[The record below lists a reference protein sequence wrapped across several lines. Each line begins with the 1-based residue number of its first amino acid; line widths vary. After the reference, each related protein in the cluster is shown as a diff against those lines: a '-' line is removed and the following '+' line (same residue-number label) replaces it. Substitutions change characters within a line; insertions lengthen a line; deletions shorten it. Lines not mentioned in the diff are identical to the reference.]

1 MYNVKDL
8 RKIGKGKKAGHGVG
22 LNIEPTLDD
31 LPLEPTA
38 TDEQCASAV
47 AGEYKNAPTEES
59 KYAVPTSLGR
69 LAFELRTLLENSS
82 TDMSQHHL
90 TSGRLSRNWSAIARG
105 ADDVFHRRRI
115 EDGIESAV
123 LICVDRSDS
132 MAGQRMIAAADAT
145 RMIAAALARCTGTAF
160 AVHGF
165 TDTFMPSQ
173 WGVGGAHASFEKAAW
188 KIFKGWNES
197 AGTLTRRAGTLYNTE
212 GGTPEVAAMQ
222 DALIEIAA
230 RPEPRKIIIWIG
242 DGNGY
247 KAAAMKALQQKHK
260 GVTVIGIGIRV
271 DLSKCFDHAVR
282 VNHPADLATASF
294 KAVIKALAA

>member
-1 MYNVKDL
+1 MYQVNTLK
-8 RKIGKGKKAGHGVG
+8 KIGKGKKKSHGKG
-22 LNIEPTLDD
+22 LTIEPTLDD

-38 TDEQCASAV
+38 TDEHCASAV
-47 AGEYKNAPTEES
+47 AGVYKNAPVEETTRP
-59 KYAVPTSLGR
+59 VPTALGR

-90 TSGRLSRNWSAIARG
+90 TSGRLSRNWAAIARG

-132 MAGQRMIAAADAT
+132 MAGRNMIAAADAT
-145 RMIAAALARCTGTAF
+145 RMIGAALGRCSGTAW

-165 TDTFMPSQ
+165 TDTWMSSQ
-173 WGVGGAHASFEKAAW
+173 HGVGGAYASFEKAAW
-188 KIFKGWNES
+188 TVYKGWNET

-222 DALIEIAA
+222 DALVNISA
-230 RPEPRKIIIWIG
+230 RPEPRKIIIFIG

-247 KAAAMKALQQKHK
+247 KAKAMKALQQKHQ
-260 GVTVIGIGIRV
+260 GVTVIGIGINV

-282 VNHPADLATASF
+282 VNKASDLATASF